1 MKRLL
6 SLLALLNFA
15 AHAQVTFRLTAVPAN
30 TPANAIIYMVGSF
43 NNWNPSSPAH
53 ALAYNAADGSY
64 QLTLPAGTGVLEYKF
79 TRGSW
84 ATVETSATN
93 GAVPN
98 RRYAFDGG
106 STPVLG
112 QVLNWEDVAGG
123 TPGGRAIDGG
133 GQRAR
138 HLHRVCHAAAGPH
151 PARVAVFAPRLRQ
164 QRAALPGAVYA
175 GRAERV

>member
-6 SLLALLNFA
+6 SLLLALLNFT

-30 TPANAIIYMVGSF
+30 TPANATIYMAGSF
-43 NNWNPSSPAH
+43 NNWNPGSPAH

-112 QVLNWEDVAGG
+112 
-123 TPGGRAIDGG
+123 
-133 GQRAR
+133 
-138 HLHRVCHAAAGPH
+138 
-151 PARVAVFAPRLRQ
+151 
-164 QRAALPGAVYA
+164 
-175 GRAERV
+175 